1 MTEPFRFS
9 SRHSEFIKLKAEAL
23 LSQIQQQALD
33 DDELKMYKVVIQYP
47 DHSAAQS
54 MLQIKPHHSFT
65 KPVNQ
70 VICRVEQ
77 FVELMQDFSWTEAAN
92 IEIFIA
98 KDFSQTETSI
108 MVNLD
113 LSVATASSGNGTGC
127 HCLRMLDEG
136 IANKTEASDENKQKM
151 KSSVILVSNVKKYL
165 IRPL

>member
-1 MTEPFRFS
+1 
-9 SRHSEFIKLKAEAL
+9 
-23 LSQIQQQALD
+23 
-33 DDELKMYKVVIQYP
+33 
-47 DHSAAQS
+47 
-54 MLQIKPHHSFT
+54 MLQIKPHQTFT
-65 KPVNQ
+65 KPENQ

-98 KDFSQTETSI
+98 KDFSQTETAI

-113 LSVATASSGNGTGC
+113 LSVATQSSGNGTGC
-127 HCLRMLDEG
+127 SSLRMIDEG
-136 IANKTEASDENKQKM
+136 VIKKTEASEANKQKM